1 MDCRTF
7 AAEVIISLREGL
19 FVPNEAEAR
28 RDPVTR
34 IMASIE
40 SDHLAIR
47 DLLRQSLDCCA
58 VLPTGRLEVLERDRL
73 ADLHKQADMLRKR
86 AAHND
91 EVLDRFD
98 AAYQAA
104 LKENPDL
111 EPSLF
116 SFRAWRDALKE
127 RITHGKNCI
136 RTTAGAWLASTEGS
150 TYTAETIKN
159 HPRVAREIEKYE
171 PIIAAAEKEIL
182 IAEAHYEKARAIL
195 SEAILPEK
203 VNILPAQSA
212 YNQSMS
218 RATSL

>member
-7 AAEVIISLREGL
+7 AAEVITSLREGL

-40 SDHLAIR
+40 ADHQAVR

-58 VLPTGRLEVLERDRL
+58 VLPTGRLEVLEKDRL
-73 ADLHKQADMLRKR
+73 ASLHKQADMLRKR

-98 AAYQAA
+98 EAYQAA
-104 LKENPDL
+104 LKDNPDL

-116 SFRAWRDALKE
+116 SFRVWKDALVE

-136 RTTAGAWLASTEGS
+136 RTTAGVWLTSTEGS
-150 TYTAETIKN
+150 AYATETIKN
-159 HPRVAREIEKYE
+159 HPRVAREVERYE
-171 PIIAAAEKEIL
+171 PIIRAAEKEMPV
-182 IAEAHYEKARAIL
+182 AEAHYEKVRAIL
-195 SEAILPEK
+195 KEAILPEK
-203 VNILPAQSA
+203 VNVLPAPSE
-212 YNQSMS
+212 YNQAIV
-218 RATSL
+218 RAVGD